1 MSVKRYLILLLLVS
15 FCGGGSETT
24 AVEDS
29 ATTTS
34 SSTTSSTTTTSS
46 STTSSTTTT
55 SSSTTSSTTTLPPTT
70 GVGLDDNGNEI
81 YPAVQSIKITKPNV
95 TNGELFSI
103 KRFSQSELDNRPI
116 DELRGNEIE
125 IILNVVPGTNPIY
138 AITIVFGQ
146 ITEKSYISNGQCAH
160 RVGNDRKN
168 DIKPIYSPQEVVLFC
183 GDFNNNSFTSNYQ
196 HFDYTPG
203 DVSIVQ
209 IYIED
214 DFGNMTSYFSP
225 LTQFKG
231 TGIKEGFKTSLGETD
246 TVFDEPTE
254 AYIQFFPTNIIFK
267 IEN

>member
-1 MSVKRYLILLLLVS
+1 M
-15 FCGGGSETT
+15 
-24 AVEDS
+24 
-29 ATTTS
+29 
-34 SSTTSSTTTTSS
+34 
-46 STTSSTTTT
+46 
-55 SSSTTSSTTTLPPTT
+55 
-70 GVGLDDNGNEI
+70 
-81 YPAVQSIKITKPNV
+81 

-103 KRFSQSELDNRPI
+103 KRFSQSELDNRPL

-125 IILNVVPGTNPIY
+125 IILNVVPGTNPVY

-146 ITEKSYISNGQCAH
+146 ITENSYTSNGLCTH

-209 IYIED
+209 IYIQD

-231 TGIKEGFKTSLGETD
+231 IGIKEGFKTSLGETD

-267 IEN
+267 ITR